1 MAPGPGLVPGPGVRA
16 KYTTMLRSF
25 LLLCLI
31 FVAACDRPGPTPAAA
46 ATPPGSTYTPD
57 STRAA
62 QLAEFRAGLPELT
75 ALAGGAPSRDSLV
88 TGLLAALATRDTA
101 TLNRLVLS
109 RAEFAW
115 LYYPT
120 TQQALPPYDLD
131 PATLWM
137 LTSERGGRGQAKLLE
152 TLGGRTIPYVGHRC
166 EGGASHEGQNTVYG
180 PCVVRLAQA
189 PGDTVESRLFG
200 LVLERGGQWKFVS
213 YANKLD

>member
-1 MAPGPGLVPGPGVRA
+1 MAPGPGTVPGPGARA
-16 KYTTMLRSF
+16 KSTTMLRSI

-31 FVAACDRPGPTPAAA
+31 FLAACDRPDPAPAAA
-46 ATPPGSTYTPD
+46 SPTSTYTPD
-57 STRAA
+57 STRAT
-62 QLAEFRAGLPELT
+62 QLAEFRAGLPEPA
-75 ALAGGAPSRDSLV
+75 ALQGGAPSRDSLV
-88 TGLLAALATRDTA
+88 TALLAALATRDTA

-152 TLGGRTIPYVGHRC
+152 ALGGRTVPYAGHRC
-166 EGGASHEGQNTVYG
+166 EGSASREGQNTVYG
-180 PCVVRLAQA
+180 PCVVRLVQA
-189 PGDTVESRLFG
+189 PGDTVDSRLFG

>member
-1 MAPGPGLVPGPGVRA
+1 MAPGPGAVPGPGARA
-16 KYTTMLRSF
+16 KHTHMLRSF
-25 LLLCLI
+25 LLLCLT
-31 FVAACDRPGPTPAAA
+31 VLAACDRPSPPPAAA
-46 ATPPGSTYTPD
+46 ASTYTPD
-57 STRAA
+57 STRAV
-62 QLAEFRAGLPELT
+62 QLAEFRAGLPEPA
-75 ALAGGAPSRDSLV
+75 ALQGGAPSRDSLV
-88 TGLLAALATRDTA
+88 TALLAALATRDTA
-101 TLNRLVLS
+101 TLHRLVLS

-137 LTSERGGRGQAKLLE
+137 LTSERGGRGEAKLLE
-152 TLGGRTIPYVGHRC
+152 TLGGRTLPYAGHRC
-166 EGGASHEGQNTVYG
+166 DGNAAHEGDNTVYG
-180 PCVVRLAQA
+180 PCVVRLVQA